1 MNRKKQL
8 KCYASPQME
17 VHMLVATD
25 VLMASILFDSD
36 SDSSTEG
43 FSDITG
49 DYVWS

>member
-36 SDSSTEG
+36 SSTEG